1 MISLKNT
8 FLLIKNDFINVR
20 IIVKNKFGNYVE
32 KVINVLKIKYLSLIK
47 IQVFLTSQKYIEIL
61 GTIIEKN
68 TCRQIFLLLIKISN

>member
-1 MISLKNT
+1 LISLKNT

>member
-8 FLLIKNDFINVR
+8 FLLIKNYFINVR

-32 KVINVLKIKYLSLIK
+32 KVINVSKIKYLSLIK
-47 IQVFLTSQKYIEIL
+47 NQVFLTSQKYIEIL